1 MGDQVTTETDLQAE
15 IDRLKRII
23 ARMRKEAADARPTPR
38 PVTAPG
44 WAAWGFTPH
53 QEAILRT
60 LYDARGGIVSAS
72 MLTNQLATDA
82 VHNTAAVHIA
92 RIRAKLAP
100 ADVIATRKHAGY
112 YLTATGLK
120 LLAPYLEKETAE

>member
-1 MGDQVTTETDLQAE
+1 MTDETDPHAE
-15 IDRLKRII
+15 IARLKRII

-53 QEAILRT
+53 QEAILRA
-60 LYDARGGIVSAS
+60 LYDAGGGIVSAS
-72 MLTNQLATDA
+72 TLTDHLATDA

-112 YLTATGLK
+112 YLTDAGLK
-120 LLAPYLEKETAE
+120 LLAPYLGKDTAQ